1 MTTNLPV
8 VSVILPVYNAQDYL
22 VQCLDSLIQQTLKNI
37 EIICINDGST
47 DQSSEILQRYAQKD
61 SRIVFIEQENAG
73 PAVAR
78 NQGLAA
84 ARGQYLMFCDS
95 DDWFALDACERM
107 VVTLKE
113 ASVDLVVCD
122 VMTARDDIDYQR
134 DDEVFHALTL
144 SGYYELPDERK
155 YRVNSVLWNKI
166 FKREL
171 IQQYDI
177 CFPISKIAEDSSF
190 VFQYTSVAKNVFGLE
205 EILYY
210 RRLRADSMIGQIHQG
225 KVSFDGLA
233 TQKTNFDFLIKHHL
247 WEQNIHYFLWSV
259 FDVFINNIALFGI
272 ENRQKC
278 LEITHDLLKYID
290 FEMLKQ
296 NYALN
301 SVRGLKEL
309 AEIKENNFSRYIP
322 KRKKGLIFTKEKY
335 ADVAHLYI
343 GNIKILSKTQDEY
356 YKEIRILGVRI
367 YKKTN
372 YALMALEHLKQIKR
386 MLIK

>member
-1 MTTNLPV
+1 MTTDLPV

-22 VQCLDSLIQQTLKNI
+22 VQCLDSLTQQTLKNI

-47 DQSSEILQRYAQKD
+47 DQSSVILQRYAQKD
-61 SRIVFIEQENAG
+61 LRIVLIQQDNAG

-84 ARGQYLMFCDS
+84 AQGQYLMFCDS

-107 VVTLKE
+107 VATLKE
-113 ASVDLVVCD
+113 ANVDLVVCD
-122 VMTARDDIDYQR
+122 VMTARDDKNYQR
-134 DDEVFHALTL
+134 GDEVFHALTL
-144 SGYYELPDERK
+144 FGYYDLPDERK

-171 IQQYDI
+171 ILQYDI
-177 CFPISKIAEDSSF
+177 RFPLSGIAEDSSF

-205 EILYY
+205 EMLYY
-210 RRLRADSMIGQIHQG
+210 RRLRADSMIGKIHQG
-225 KVSFDGLA
+225 QINFDGLT
-233 TQKTNFDFLIKHHL
+233 TQKTNFDFLIRHQL
-247 WEQNIHYFLWSV
+247 WEQNTQYFLWSV
-259 FDVFINNIALFGI
+259 FDVFINNIALFGL
-272 ENRQKC
+272 ENRQRC
-278 LEITHDLLKYID
+278 LDITHDLLKYID
-290 FEMLKQ
+290 FEALKE
-296 NYALN
+296 NYAPN

-309 AEIKENNFSRYIP
+309 AEIKENNFSRYMP

-335 ADVAHLYI
+335 ADLVNLYL
-343 GNIKILSKTQDEY
+343 GNIKIISKIQDEY
-356 YKEIRILGVRI
+356 YKEIRIFGVRV

-372 YALMALEHLKQIKR
+372 YALMSFEYLKQIKR